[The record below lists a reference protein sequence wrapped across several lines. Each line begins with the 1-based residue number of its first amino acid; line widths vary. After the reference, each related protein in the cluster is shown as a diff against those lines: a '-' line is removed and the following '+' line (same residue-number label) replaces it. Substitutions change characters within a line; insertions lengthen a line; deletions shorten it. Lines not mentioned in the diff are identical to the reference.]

1 MATKSVFDNPVTGE
15 GKEGYGRESR
25 PGRSVRRSRRPRH
38 QLTRK
43 KVDQLTPPHPE
54 EWDTGYGLP
63 VLRGEIVVGRLV
75 YLAVKRHYDD
85 LLKAGARGL
94 VFVPAHG
101 WHIIEYIEKFFVH
114 IKGPLAGRPMYLD
127 PWQKFWTAV
136 LYGWRRQVDGARRFN
151 RGYEEVA
158 RKNGKSTWKGP
169 QGSYLFSMDG
179 EVGAEVYA
187 VATTRAQAMTVFRPA
202 FDNIKRWVR
211 RSKGAAKSFKVF
223 GGLNQEKVELDS
235 SVGLSVF
242 APLPANAE
250 NLDGLNPSA
259 ILFDELHA
267 QRNRDVWDVMESA
280 LGARLQPLLSAIT
293 TAGFILDGICTEV
306 RAYLISV
313 LEGKRVD
320 DAFFGYVYTLDD
332 DDDPFDERHWIKAN
346 PGLGRSKTLE
356 YMRGMARKAAALPGA
371 RANFKTKDLN
381 IWCNSA
387 DGWFDIS
394 IWDKGRSKFDPAMLR
409 GRRCFGGLDLAST
422 RDLTCYS
429 LVFPPDE
436 EGGEWY
442 VLLWFWCPQ
451 AKIDFEEHDDAAPYK
466 AWAEAG
472 WITGTEGNVTDYKPV
487 RERILASR
495 KEYDVAEI
503 GFDRWNALQLAN
515 DLIDEGVPLVE
526 VPQNTG
532 GMHPGSKR
540 LEELVY
546 GLVFKHGG
554 NPVLRWCAANTALL
568 FDSNGNF
575 RPDKKKSN
583 ANGRI
588 DGIVATVMALTR
600 ATSHE
605 DQGSLDEYLSNR

>member
-1 MATKSVFDNPVTGE
+1 M
-15 GKEGYGRESR
+15 
-25 PGRSVRRSRRPRH
+25 
-38 QLTRK
+38 
-43 KVDQLTPPHPE
+43 
-54 EWDTGYGLP
+54 
-63 VLRGEIVVGRLV
+63 LRGDILTGRLV
-75 YLAVKRHYDD
+75 YLAVARHYTD
-85 LLKAGARGL
+85 LVKAGARGL
-94 VFVPAHG
+94 AFVPAHG
-101 WHIIEYIEKFFVH
+101 WHIINYIEKFFVH
-114 IKGPLAGRPMYLD
+114 IKGPLAGKPILLD

-136 LYGWRRQVDGARRFN
+136 LYGWRRIDDGGRRFN

-169 QGSYLFSMDG
+169 QGAYLFSMDG

-187 VATTRAQAMTVFRPA
+187 VATTRAQAMTVFKPA

-211 RSKGAAKSFKVF
+211 RSAGVARSFKVY

-235 SVGLSVF
+235 SVF

-280 LGARLQPLLSAIT
+280 LGARMQPLLSAIT
-293 TAGFILDGICTEV
+293 TAGFILDGICTEI
-306 RAYLISV
+306 RSYLISV
-313 LEGKRVD
+313 LEGKRID
-320 DAFFGYVYTLDD
+320 DAFFGYIYTLDEG
-332 DDDPFDERHWIKAN
+332 DDPFNEAVWYKAN
-346 PGLGRSKTLE
+346 PGLGKSKTLE

-371 RANFKTKDLN
+371 RANFLTKDLN

-394 IWDKGRSKFDPAMLR
+394 VWDKGNKKFDPAMLK
-409 GRRCFGGLDLAST
+409 GRACFGGLDLGST
-422 RDLTCYS
+422 RDLTAYS
-429 LVFPPDE
+429 LVFPPSED
-436 EGGEWY
+436 GGDWH
-442 VLLWFWCPQ
+442 VLVWFWCPT
-451 AKIDFEEHDDAAPYK
+451 AKIAAEEHDDAAPYK
-466 AWAEAG
+466 AWEEAG
-472 WITGTEGNVTDYKPV
+472 WITGTAGNVTDYNPV
-487 RERILASR
+487 RLRILESMR
-495 KEYDVAEI
+495 EYDIREI

-515 DLIDEGVPLVE
+515 ELLESGVPLVE

-546 GLVFKHGG
+546 GMRLKHGG

-568 FDSNGNF
+568 FDTNGNF

-583 ANGRI
+583 ASGRI
-588 DGIVATVMALTR
+588 DGVVATVMALSR
-600 ATSHE
+600 VVSYE
-605 DQGSLDEYLSNR
+605 DEGNIDDYLSAPIST